1 MTARQQN
8 APRWRRRKEARPT
21 EIIASAVR
29 LFADHG
35 YAATRLDDVALRA
48 GVAKGSIYLYF
59 ATKEELF
66 RAVVRSAVVPQVQ
79 VVRGMAEAFDGSLA
93 QLLPRLLSGAPAVMG
108 RSDIFAVARMVIG
121 ESRNFPDLAK
131 IWHDEVV
138 SPIIGALSGVIG
150 RAQAAGEVTEGDA
163 RLFAFS
169 VMGPLFMA
177 AMFRDV
183 FSQASDELPD
193 LARLAGQHAGCLLH
207 GISTAPPTLTSRE
220 KHHVGRTSLDRRR
233 RPDRPRPRVVAHKTG
248 RPRPDHR

>member
-93 QLLPRLLSGAPAVMG
+93 QLLPRLLSGAAAVMG
-108 RSDIFAVARMVIG
+108 RSDIFAVAAW
-121 ESRNFPDLAK
+121 SSANPAT
-131 IWHDEVV
+131 
-138 SPIIGALSGVIG
+138 SPIWRRSGTMRSYRRSSALCPASSGGLRQPV
-150 RAQAAGEVTEGDA
+150 
-163 RLFAFS
+163 
-169 VMGPLFMA
+169 
-177 AMFRDV
+177 
-183 FSQASDELPD
+183 
-193 LARLAGQHAGCLLH
+193 
-207 GISTAPPTLTSRE
+207 
-220 KHHVGRTSLDRRR
+220 K
-233 RPDRPRPRVVAHKTG
+233 
-248 RPRPDHR
+248 